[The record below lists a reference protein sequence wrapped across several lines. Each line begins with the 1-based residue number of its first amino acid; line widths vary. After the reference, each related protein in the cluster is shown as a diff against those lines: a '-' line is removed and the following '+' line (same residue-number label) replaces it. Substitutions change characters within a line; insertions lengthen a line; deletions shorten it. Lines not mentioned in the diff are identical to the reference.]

1 MRWFDRGG
9 GETARRAKFA
19 DVSQG
24 QRRIPSW
31 VPGRAE
37 AERRRESSLQP
48 PKLPAEFVDAV
59 RQELDQEYG
68 SQPRISLRPEIPLR
82 SERPAPAAAA
92 AVVAGNSQR
101 AAPAPASVREP
112 PPAPSVD
119 PQLVQAFEDA
129 ILLLGREREQLFLQT
144 AGQLAELAVLIA
156 RRVIGRELALDP
168 NVVRG
173 LVREG
178 IQALGQHDRVLVR
191 LGAGFAQA
199 RERLEEDLKSSGT
212 RFEIRLDAALERY
225 ACVIETDLGRVDES
239 IESRL
244 ETLLQ
249 ALRPESDA
257 P

>member
-9 GETARRAKFA
+9 GEGARRAKFA
-19 DVSQG
+19 DVSPG

-31 VPGRAE
+31 VPGRVE

-59 RQELDQEYG
+59 RHELDHEYG
-68 SQPRISLRPEIPLR
+68 SQPRISLRPELPRR
-82 SERPAPAAAA
+82 SERPAPSAA
-92 AVVAGNSQR
+92 
-101 AAPAPASVREP
+101 P
-112 PPAPSVD
+112 PPALSRPVSAAQPPVAQQAPAASVD
-119 PQLVQAFEDA
+119 PQLISAFEEA
-129 ILLLGREREQLFLQT
+129 IVLFGREREQLFMQT
-144 AGQLAELAVLIA
+144 AAELAELAVLIA

-168 NVVRG
+168 NLVRG

-191 LGAGFAQA
+191 LGAGFAAA
-199 RERLEEDLKSSGT
+199 RERLEEDLRSSGT
-212 RFEIRLDAALERY
+212 RFEVRFDAEIEPY
-225 ACVIETDLGRVDES
+225 ACFIETELGQVDES